1 MAYFTN
7 KGYTIRKI
15 VEKICDLTNVNFSKI
30 VKIDNERL
38 GKDQTYL
45 LDSTSL
51 RKEFDWSEEYSLEKG
66 LIDTIKWVSDNLDL
80 FKTLD
85 WNCIHKI

>member
-1 MAYFTN
+1 M
-7 KGYTIRKI
+7 
-15 VEKICDLTNVNFSKI
+15 
-30 VKIDNERL
+30 DNERL

-66 LIDTIKWVSDNLDL
+66 LIDTINWVSDNLDL

-85 WNCIHKI
+85 WNYIHKI

>member
-1 MAYFTN
+1 M
-7 KGYTIRKI
+7 
-15 VEKICDLTNVNFSKI
+15 
-30 VKIDNERL
+30 DNERL

-85 WNCIHKI
+85 WNYIHKI